1 MGDPQRPPD
10 RPIGDVAKDVV
21 AQDAAKTDVG
31 RPGKTRVAI
40 GGSGGVKIP
49 ILGAGV
55 ICGLLTFGFISVAV
69 TGGDTT
75 PTPSVPPTQAPTP
88 APVVT
93 TAAASTSAPRPTTLA
108 SPPPGSPVFV
118 NFQNPLAEVVITGF
132 GAPPPGT
139 HLDHVST
146 FRVQATGTGLVY
158 LWTLTNP
165 VCGALVGAQTRT
177 ASVTWDHGKCGT
189 LESAAR
195 ISVTVVRAADLGPD
209 GSPGAAAQYF
219 TYSQTARAGDSF
231 ATDPLPKSETLQ
243 YFGPAAVPAPTA
255 APATAAVIASTATPV
270 TPVTQSGSRLPWAP
284 IAAAISA
291 VACAALVWRSGVLS
305 ALRG

>member
-21 AQDAAKTDVG
+21 AQDAAKTGGG

-40 GGSGGVKIP
+40 GGSGGVKMP
-49 ILGAGV
+49 ILGAGI
-55 ICGLLTFGFISVAV
+55 ICGLLTLGFISVAV

-75 PTPSVPPTQAPTP
+75 PNANVPPTQAPTA

-93 TAAASTSAPRPTTLA
+93 TAAATTAAPRPTTLA
-108 SPPPGSPVFV
+108 SPPPGSPAFI

-146 FRVQATGTGLVY
+146 FRVQATGSGLVY

-165 VCGALVGAQTRT
+165 VCGALAGVQTRT
-177 ASVTWDHGKCGT
+177 ASVTWDPSKCGT

-195 ISVTVVRAADLGPD
+195 ISVTVVRATDLGPD
-209 GSPGAAAQYF
+209 GAPGAAAQYF

-243 YFGPAAVPAPTA
+243 YFGPASLPAPTA
-255 APATAAVIASTATPV
+255 APATAAAIASTPI
-270 TPVTQSGSRLPWAP
+270 PVTQSGSRLPWAP
-284 IAAAISA
+284 IAAAVSA